1 MKLQLRY
8 FITFFFVINL
18 SFAQEQELIDVTEQ
32 TIKIK
37 GLSEEE
43 LYFGFATGDK
53 MIFSFQEI
61 DGKEIKEI
69 EIIEF
74 PENSKFSDYKTAQ
87 IEKKVISV
95 FKQSIFKFRFKNTA
109 ITGRICKIKIQRIP
123 ASEDTKNFNSTVT
136 WKNKQETTYKTFTK
150 DVIVGYEDV
159 YTQKTKRAL
168 VKTELS
174 EDMFLD
180 KSERIHSINNLDYKN
195 LKYIQVN
202 LPQNEISLYKTKKVI
217 SWAYWIGVGKEA
229 SEAWGKNVRTLK
241 NFASGAV
248 TIFGG
253 GPLTGI
259 AIGAVSD
266 LAMPTMGEDVAYWFI
281 PDQYNAQLFVSRQTF
296 MQFDKGKGI
305 AAFGKNTGRTQGTF
319 YIGLLNDNQFQGI
332 DVNLKVSVIW
342 ETNYYEDRTF
352 TEKSSVPKYET
363 KVFSE
368 PIIKTY
374 KVPVTGQR

>member
-8 FITFFFVINL
+8 FITFFFVVNL

-95 FKQSIFKFRFKNTA
+95 FKQSIFKFRFKNSA

-159 YTQKTKRAL
+159 YTQKTKREL

-180 KSERIHSINNLDYKN
+180 KSERVHSINNLDYKN

-202 LPQNEISLYKTKKVI
+202 LPQNEIS
-217 SWAYWIGVGKEA
+217 
-229 SEAWGKNVRTLK
+229 
-241 NFASGAV
+241 
-248 TIFGG
+248 
-253 GPLTGI
+253 
-259 AIGAVSD
+259 
-266 LAMPTMGEDVAYWFI
+266 
-281 PDQYNAQLFVSRQTF
+281 
-296 MQFDKGKGI
+296 
-305 AAFGKNTGRTQGTF
+305 
-319 YIGLLNDNQFQGI
+319 
-332 DVNLKVSVIW
+332 
-342 ETNYYEDRTF
+342 
-352 TEKSSVPKYET
+352 
-363 KVFSE
+363 
-368 PIIKTY
+368 
-374 KVPVTGQR
+374 